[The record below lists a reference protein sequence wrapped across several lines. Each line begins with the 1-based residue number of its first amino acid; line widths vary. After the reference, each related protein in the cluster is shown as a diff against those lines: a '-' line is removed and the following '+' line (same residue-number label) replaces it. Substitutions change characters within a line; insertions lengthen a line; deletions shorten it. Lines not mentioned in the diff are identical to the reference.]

1 MPSCCGEIL
10 PWPNKMSSLRFLIL
24 LALLLSAGAAS
35 AAPLVSLLVADQ
47 KAANVEF
54 ASAFRKALTRLAPT
68 VEVRETEVF
77 DETSAAS
84 PKVIVAVGSQS
95 FLQAIQKSKRAP
107 VVAALLPRYA
117 YERVLQQATGGVATS
132 AVFLDQPED
141 RQLAMLSLLP
151 GPPDTIGIFRSASNV
166 LSLPRLRAGAAKYRL
181 KLREEQ
187 VSAEH
192 DLASAIQNMSAHAD
206 VILATPD
213 PAIFSPQTIPGILLS
228 AYRSRVPLVGFSPAY
243 TRAGALVSMHS
254 SVVQLAEQTAEMI
267 RLMVAGGS
275 VPAPQVPS
283 DFEVSINRQV
293 ARSMGIELPV
303 EGVLAERIRARER
316 GL

>member
-1 MPSCCGEIL
+1 
-10 PWPNKMSSLRFLIL
+10 MSSIRLVIL
-24 LALLLSAGAAS
+24 LLLLLSAGAAT
-35 AAPLVSLLVADQ
+35 AAPVVSLLMGDQ
-47 KAANVEF
+47 KAASVEF
-54 ASAFRKALTRLAPT
+54 AIAFRNALARSAPAI
-68 VEVRETEVF
+68 EVRETDVY
-77 DETSAAS
+77 DEASAAS
-84 PKVIVAVGSQS
+84 PKAIVAVGSQS
-95 FLQAIQKSKRAP
+95 FQLAIQKSKRVP

-117 YERVLQQATGGVATS
+117 YERVLQQASGGVATS

-151 GPPDTIGIFRSASNV
+151 GPPETIGVFRSASNV
-166 LSLPRLRAGAAKYRL
+166 LSHSRLRAGAAKYRL

-213 PAIFSPQTIPGILLS
+213 PAIFSPQTIAGILLS

-243 TRAGALVSMHS
+243 TRAGALLSMHT
-254 SVVQLAEQTAEMI
+254 SVPQLAEQTAEMI

-275 VPAPQVPS
+275 VPAPQAPS

-293 ARSMGIELPV
+293 ARSMGIELPA
-303 EGVLAERIRARER
+303 EAVLVERIKARER
-316 GL
+316 AL

>member
-1 MPSCCGEIL
+1 MPSIRLAIL
-10 PWPNKMSSLRFLIL
+10 FV
-24 LALLLSAGAAS
+24 LLLSAGAVH
-35 AAPLVSLLVADQ
+35 AAPLVNLLVADP

-54 ASAFRKALTRLAPT
+54 VSAFRKAMARLAPA
-68 VEVRETEVF
+68 VEVRESEAV
-77 DETSAAS
+77 DETPAARL
-84 PKVIVAVGSQS
+84 VVAVGSQS
-95 FLQAIQKSKRAP
+95 FQQAIQKSSRGP

-117 YERVLQQATGGVATS
+117 YERILQQAGATVATS

-151 GPPDTIGIFRSASNV
+151 GPPDTIGIFRSATNV

-181 KLREEQ
+181 KLREEA
-187 VSAEH
+187 VLAENE
-192 DLASAIQNMSAHAD
+192 LASAIQNLSAHAD

-213 PAIFSPQTIPGILLS
+213 PAIFSSQTIPGILLS
-228 AYRSRVPLVGFSPAY
+228 AYRARVPLVGFSPAY

-254 SVVQLAEQTAEMI
+254 SVAQLAEQTAEMA
-267 RLMVAGGS
+267 RQVVAGGS

-293 ARSMGIELPV
+293 ARSMGIELPT
-303 EGVLAERIRARER
+303 EAVLVDRIKARER